1 MSEFQNSNKEDLQE
15 FQKIYKFTFW
25 TDITE
30 MEASIQGTAL
40 MNLIKISIPNYNF
53 DYAD

>member
-1 MSEFQNSNKEDLQE
+1 MLNFQNSKKEDLQE
-15 FQKIYKFTFW
+15 FQKIYKSIFW

-40 MNLIKISIPNYNF
+40 INIIKITIPNYNF

>member
-1 MSEFQNSNKEDLQE
+1 MSNFQNSKKEDLKE
-15 FQKIYKFTFW
+15 FQKIYKSTYW
-25 TDITE
+25 TGITE